1 MDKPR
6 LDETWDDEIIAKF
19 FDDNLFLTPIL
30 LNDYGVYETQA
41 DKIKQKVIKFVSKTL
56 KKDTHGKLRIV
67 ILGYLGFKRHKI
79 GIKLLSACA

>member
-56 KKDTHGKLRIV
+56 KKDTHGKL
-67 ILGYLGFKRHKI
+67 LCPTKK
-79 GIKLLSACA
+79 

>member
-56 KKDTHGKLRIV
+56 KKRYTW
-67 ILGYLGFKRHKI
+67 
-79 GIKLLSACA
+79 